1 MSQKWV
7 KQATKR
13 RIRAVPTSPF
23 VRTSSLKCFLYALVA
38 FERVLELIRVS
49 GSCALVSYE
58 LTALVQQVQ
67 LTGLALE
74 LLIGSYC

>member
-1 MSQKWV
+1 M
-7 KQATKR
+7 
-13 RIRAVPTSPF
+13 PTSPF